1 MPSKTF
7 KKADPRFRMD
17 TAAFVTIWRNHL
29 AHPVADSWKTFVV
42 NCFDRFA
49 EDESNLPALK
59 HHGFLSKPYQDDKK
73 YEFLSERC
81 YAKCSTIKSK
91 LKKDE
96 DYDVDLPDGYL
107 ERGGARKTSRIT
119 SKGIK
124 GIFEGP

>member
-1 MPSKTF
+1 MPSKSF

-49 EDESNLPALK
+49 ADESNHPALK